1 MTERTADLH
10 TYLESMAGKSKDRWR
25 VSACGVTSDRQNI
38 PALLDK
44 SAYASETNSL
54 PVLLI
59 SGLSGREDDISLVR
73 HALELFQAAGSTLA
87 DQIGLSAVPSCNP
100 NGVRD
105 LSTGYPPTDN
115 FFYDAEEPEKRYLWR
130 WICFQGPGLVLELRS
145 GETVQWQYNDAGS
158 KLESALAGSGDP
170 LENGSLLAALGTGS
184 PDGLG
189 PIPGLRLTCPPEA
202 LENELGGFWNV
213 LLNQPGLRVASP
225 ARRALE
231 VRSARSYLEVARILA
246 SVYGYQLEPVNYT
259 QGVGISGRLRL
270 ARLSEEGESPVPG
283 IVRLVEPYVSGAVEM
298 FGERAGGAN
307 LAGLIWGQEL
317 EEATGDRRYANLIV
331 DVANRYRPG
340 VVGGAPPPCDPDFRT
355 EDMFMAGAMLGR
367 AFDIT
372 GERPYLDL
380 LVNFLIDSRI
390 QQENGLFWHCR
401 PAPFYWGRGNGFAA
415 MGLTE
420 TLTYLP
426 GDFPGRESVL
436 VMYRN
441 LLDALVRI
449 QNPSGMLPQVLDV
462 PGSYQEFTATCM
474 LGYALARGLR
484 RGWLDP
490 SYQTPLNLAWRGVS
504 QRIDSMGNVV
514 DGCASTGVQESLDEY
529 LDRPA
534 IFGFDDRSGGMA
546 LWFAVEMQLHQ
557 VQI

>member
-1 MTERTADLH
+1 M
-10 TYLESMAGKSKDRWR
+10 
-25 VSACGVTSDRQNI
+25 
-38 PALLDK
+38 
-44 SAYASETNSL
+44 
-54 PVLLI
+54 
-59 SGLSGREDDISLVR
+59 
-73 HALELFQAAGSTLA
+73 A
-87 DQIGLSAVPSCNP
+87 DQIGLSAVPCCNP

-115 FFYDAEEPEKRYLWR
+115 FFYDAEAPEKRYLWR
-130 WICFQGPGLVLELRS
+130 WICFQGPGLILELRS
-145 GETVQWQYNDAGS
+145 GESVLWQDNGAGS
-158 KLESALAGSGDP
+158 SLKSALGGSGD
-170 LENGSLLAALGTGS
+170 LVESGSLLAALGTGS
-184 PDGLG
+184 PGGLG
-189 PIPGLRLTCPPEA
+189 PIPGLRLTSP
-202 LENELGGFWNV
+202 LEGLDNELGRLWEV
-213 LLNQPGLRVASP
+213 LSNQPDLRGASP
-225 ARRALE
+225 ARRALDT
-231 VRSARSYLEVARILA
+231 RSARSYLETARILA
-246 SVYGYQLEPVNYT
+246 SVYGYQLDPVNYT

-270 ARLSEEGESPVPG
+270 AQLSDVGESPVPG
-283 IVRLVEPYVSGAVEM
+283 IVRLVEPYVSGAVQM

-317 EEATGDRRYANLIV
+317 AEATSDRRYADLIV

-340 VVGGAPPPCDPDFRT
+340 VDGGAPPPCDPDFRT

-372 GERPYLDL
+372 GESRYLDL

-426 GDFPGRESVL
+426 EDFPGREAVL
-436 VMYRN
+436 AMYRN
-441 LLDALVRI
+441 LLDGLVGT

-462 PGSYQEFTATCM
+462 PGSYQEFTGTCM

-484 RGWLDP
+484 RGWLDH
-490 SYQTPLNLAWRGVS
+490 SYQEPLSLAWRGVS
-504 QRIDSMGNVV
+504 QRIDGEGNVV
-514 DGCASTGVQESLDEY
+514 DGCASTGVQETVDQY

-546 LWFAVEMQLHQ
+546 LWFAVEMQRLQ